1 MNEIIMKDYIGYWD
15 KVIREWGK
23 SSEVP
28 ESEKCWFS
36 NKKSNLHSLL
46 MPEPYWG
53 NPDDCTA
60 VILNYN
66 PAGPK
71 VSPFDK
77 DYLKKLKDDTDLITH
92 AKNKDKSKLAG
103 VATEC
108 YSNIALKYPWVES
121 SKKHEY
127 LLKDSYDWYSKR
139 DKWSRNLLNYKS
151 DKSPFMMELC
161 GWHSAGWTI
170 YDLTDKKEYINK
182 WVLPYFKKAIQNSQ
196 LGVGLTIGK
205 QLGDKV
211 LAELGFNDVTENLG
225 LKGKVTAD
233 GWQPIAE
240 VNRWYRVYCLDD
252 SGKSIFVINTW
263 AKGSNRQPADRFSIF
278 EKQLIEKLSK

>member
-1 MNEIIMKDYIGYWD
+1 MSEIIMKDYIVYWD

-23 SSEVP
+23 SGEVP

-36 NKKSNLHSLL
+36 GEKSNLHSLL

-66 PAGPK
+66 PAGPGE
-71 VSPFDK
+71 SPLDK
-77 DYLKKLKDDTDLITH
+77 DYLEKLKDDTDLITH

-108 YSNIALKYPWVES
+108 YSDIALKYPWVEGY
-121 SKKHEY
+121 KKYEY
-127 LLKDSYDWYSKR
+127 LLKESYDWYSKR

-182 WVLPYFKKAIQNSQ
+182 LVLPYFKKAIQNSQ

-211 LAELGFNDVTENLG
+211 LAELGFNDITKNLG
-225 LKGKVTAD
+225 LEGKVTAD

-240 VNRWYRVYCLDD
+240 ANRWYRVYCLDD
-252 SGKSIFVINTW
+252 SGESIFVINTW